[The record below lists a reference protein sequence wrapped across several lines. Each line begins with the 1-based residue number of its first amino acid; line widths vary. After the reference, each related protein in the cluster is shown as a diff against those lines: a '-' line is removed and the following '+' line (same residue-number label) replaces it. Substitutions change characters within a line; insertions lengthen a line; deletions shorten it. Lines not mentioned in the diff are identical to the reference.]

1 MVRHD
6 ERSGVLCALPAAAVP
21 AADAA
26 DAAAATFA
34 ATVVALAASAIAL
47 AAATIAASAVA
58 LIASATA
65 AHFSAANIAVWLVLV
80 AAPVGLSLRS
90 WQQLRQF
97 EWHRVL
103 PGRVEP

>member
-21 AADAA
+21 A
-26 DAAAATFA
+26 
-34 ATVVALAASAIAL
+34 VA

-58 LIASATA
+58 VAASTTA
-65 AHFSAANIAVWLVLV
+65 ARFPAANIAVWLVLV

>member
-6 ERSGVLCALPAAAVP
+6 ERSGVLRALPAAAVP
-21 AADAA
+21 AS
-26 DAAAATFA
+26 AAAA
-34 ATVVALAASAIAL
+34 S
-47 AAATIAASAVA
+47 AASAVA
-58 LIASATA
+58 AVPAAAAAAVASATIA
-65 AHFSAANIAVWLVLV
+65 APTVALTATATAARFPAANIAVWLVLA

-103 PGRVEP
+103 PDRLEP

>member
-1 MVRHD
+1 MVRHY
-6 ERSGVLCALPAAAVP
+6 ERSGVLRALPAAAVP
-21 AADAA
+21 ASAA
-26 DAAAATFA
+26 
-34 ATVVALAASAIAL
+34 
-47 AAATIAASAVA
+47 AASAVA
-58 LIASATA
+58 AVPAAAAAAAASATIA
-65 AHFSAANIAVWLVLV
+65 APTVALTATATAARFPAANIAVWLVLA